1 MARRRGAARRTPGR
15 VRRRAA
21 ATGERHRA
29 SDAHP
34 ARTCR
39 RRTSRARWRASA
51 GRARGHPVA
60 HVRQRA
66 LGAYRQGA
74 LHGGFSGARPSLF
87 SCRPR
92 VSRRARHDRL
102 PRRLPPGRADAH
114 RVDRAGRE
122 DAISRDGSPLEFRPM
137 TRRVRWLA
145 VVVVVAVVGAVAA
158 VLTTRDQPT
167 PVRSTALGRLVARE
181 VTAPPNTRVKIEV
194 VNATRTSGLARR
206 VTRLLRD
213 RGFDVVK
220 YSTSGA
226 AQDSTVVIDRTNHP
240 EWARLVGEAL
250 GGARVEARPDTSRYV
265 DVTVVL
271 GNTWRAPAQPF
282 SP

>member
-1 MARRRGAARRTPGR
+1 
-15 VRRRAA
+15 
-21 ATGERHRA
+21 
-29 SDAHP
+29 
-34 ARTCR
+34 
-39 RRTSRARWRASA
+39 
-51 GRARGHPVA
+51 
-60 HVRQRA
+60 
-66 LGAYRQGA
+66 
-74 LHGGFSGARPSLF
+74 
-87 SCRPR
+87 
-92 VSRRARHDRL
+92 
-102 PRRLPPGRADAH
+102 
-114 RVDRAGRE
+114 
-122 DAISRDGSPLEFRPM
+122 M

-145 VVVVVAVVGAVAA
+145 VVVVAVVGAVAA